1 MDFFSTEHLKALAEQ
16 YLVPFAINLVL
27 AALVFIVGR
36 WVARGLKSLMGRLL
50 ERRLDASLVKFLC
63 SVAYALMMVIVIIAA
78 LDRLGVKTTAAVAV
92 LGAAGLAVGLA
103 LQGSLGNFAAGVM
116 IILFRPYRV
125 GDVISA
131 AGQVGKVDEIQTF
144 NTVLL
149 TADNR
154 VIIIPNGQVIGGI
167 IENIT
172 QQQTRRIDLVFG
184 VGYGDDLKKAKAILE
199 RLVAEDDRIL
209 KDPAPQVAVSELAD
223 SSVNFVCRPWVK
235 GDDYWTVRFDLIERV
250 KLTFDAEGISIPF
263 PQRDVHIYNDAA

>member
-36 WVARGLKSLMGRLL
+36 WVARGLKRLMGRLL

-116 IILFRPYRV
+116 IILFRPYKV
-125 GDVISA
+125 GDVINA

-172 QQQTRRIDLVFG
+172 QQETRRIDLVFG

-235 GDDYWTVRFDLIERV
+235 AGDYWTVRFDLIERV

-263 PQRDVHIYNDAA
+263 PQRDVHIHQDAA